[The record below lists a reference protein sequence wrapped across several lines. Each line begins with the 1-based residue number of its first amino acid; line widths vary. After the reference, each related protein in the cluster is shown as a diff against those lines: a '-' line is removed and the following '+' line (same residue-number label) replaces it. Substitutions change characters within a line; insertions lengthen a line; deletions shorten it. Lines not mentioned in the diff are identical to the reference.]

1 MLPTPRSSDPLPSR
15 AAPWKD
21 WASPQ
26 GSVSQTLLHARD
38 DTQRT
43 NYVSQADRRKQE
55 VSKRIQKLGV
65 EKQRKRRKK
74 RSAAQ
79 LLQKKKLAPIPK
91 TKLLD
96 GKAAQKQIFEPTLL
110 PRSRLYSR
118 ENEKTHENKHVNS
131 IRRSKQDSAKR
142 KQHRKQLKVF
152 RKSRAART
160 IQREFRSY
168 TERRTFNADKAFK
181 KLMLIIRT
189 QRRWKRYV
197 QKKKDERAGDF
208 TNNIHRVI
216 MVQRVIKKLK
226 AKRDDARR
234 RARKRSAVFRW
245 NLVQSRFRDAVG
257 ADSMLSSSA
266 FSQMRR
272 MRNCSTVFL
281 HNPLEFEQIE
291 DCLVRAFHCTFIS
304 PPRAWT
310 SVS

>member
-1 MLPTPRSSDPLPSR
+1 MLPTPRSRDPLPSR

-26 GSVSQTLLHARD
+26 GSVSQTLLRARG
-38 DTQRT
+38 DTQLP
-43 NYVSQADRRKQE
+43 E
-55 VSKRIQKLGV
+55 VRKRIQQLGV
-65 EKQRKRRKK
+65 EKQRRRRKK
-74 RSAAQ
+74 RGEAQ
-79 LLQKKKLAPIPK
+79 LLYDKKKLAPITK
-91 TKLLD
+91 TKLVD
-96 GKAAQKQIFEPTLL
+96 GKAAQKQIFAPTLSS
-110 PRSRLYSR
+110 RSQLYSS
-118 ENEKTHENKHVNS
+118 ENEPVHS

-142 KQHRKQLKVF
+142 KQHRKQLKVY

-208 TNNIHRVI
+208 INNIHRVI

-257 ADSMLSSSA
+257 AAGADSMLSSNA

-281 HNPLEFEQIE
+281 HNPLEFEQIK
-291 DCLVRAFHCTFIS
+291 DCLVRACYRTFS
-304 PPRAWT
+304 
-310 SVS
+310 